1 MACIQS
7 YLSGPFWAGAQGL
20 VKAEYGLI
28 SSFVSPALLLQNL
41 RKIVILSQ
49 TIRMFPGGLGSKK
62 VASSAKAS
70 VGES

>member
-1 MACIQS
+1 M
-7 YLSGPFWAGAQGL
+7 
-20 VKAEYGLI
+20 VLI